1 MGGLFARLPGNP
13 DQNSQNQDSMADN
26 EYTLIS
32 QVSATENCK
41 TMLVQNSTTRDYAFK
56 YFYTSWPVPNA
67 RLKSCMDAYL
77 KLTCPHIIR
86 IQTYIIDTAF
96 TLITDM
102 ANGPSLRSL
111 IIKRRIA
118 QQWFTSTEIW
128 LIIIQLLEGVRDYQA
143 FYADVGA
150 SADTPPNLFLSPF
163 FILVSDEQRMKLQ
176 ITEFYQTLLL
186 PSMQRLYATSGV
198 APPEVSKHLPITASA
213 DVWMV
218 GAILYELLTLQQLD
232 LDRLIEMNGDVVSLA
247 KIDNLYPIDYEPL
260 EPYQSVAVYS
270 FLDHGKAFRY
280 RELYSLLSCMLIV
293 HPDKRP
299 SVKLLLDYTLIHA
312 PDPMSPGSLASSFGR
327 LDGGRVAGEREGN
340 DAAVQSSIVI
350 GLDAPDSALQS
361 TTLVGVKTELHK
373 AVEEGNLDKVFVNL
387 QFARSTDIDGN
398 TALVYAIKTNN
409 EEAVKVLAQEEIGVL
424 TGEGYSPLHLALLL
438 NHMGLAKYLDAS
450 YDMQFL
456 HGMELWIDEHGIS
469 NLMRC
474 VCERNLVGVY
484 YYSDKQQKLQDYD
497 GKTALIKAVL
507 NYNEGLPAGQ
517 EDVNLAIIK
526 ILRPY
531 EARMKDKRGR
541 TALMYAAECGYLAA
555 IDVLSGSEA
564 GLRDDEGRNSLEI
577 AFSNGKVEAAQRMLL
592 LEPVPHSCPDRQGLT
607 DLMKACIDG
616 DAFSLFCHMTQTRAT
631 DINGNTALMHCVIH
645 DRPEFIPKL
654 SDEHRMINRI
664 TGHSAMMLAVQLK
677 KRACFEALVKHE
689 SGLKSSNGM
698 TALMMCA
705 SQGFKTYVGR
715 LLNVE
720 TNIFNGT
727 WNAMTYAIAADHH
740 EIISLLA
747 PLELNLPAVLKDY
760 DALTDTAAE
769 IQQELEGTVS
779 SSRHPISSN
788 SGYTPLMF
796 AAQQANINAV
806 WGLRDKYLGRKDQ
819 HGFTAL
825 VYATQVKSL
834 ECCKLLAD
842 ERDIFCNQGLSSWF
856 YAYQN
861 GYHDPLDIIRPTI
874 KYANTEHR
882 LTDLHMLILRSEV
895 SSAQLQVE
903 EAVSSSL
910 IAGSAMRSSSA
921 EPVVRHKGS
930 RDDLQPNQPPN
941 RLRRNPVT
949 TSALLRHKGL
959 STTSSAVSLESSLV
973 LPEDSS
979 SKAQVDYLREI
990 PTLLYM
996 ARLYT
1001 KSGETALMLAAKSYR
1016 GKVDKNLL
1024 ALEAGMRDSYG
1035 RLASCIAIE
1044 RGNTEFLAEILP
1056 YERDVLLA
1064 DGFTELMLSVLED
1077 DYTTL
1082 MQHLKYPEQ
1091 QCGQVVM
1098 SAYTA
1103 LNICIYCGKNA
1114 LIPLFMPYEA
1124 DIEIH
1129 DKLTPLDLA
1138 YATHNVEAILLL
1150 MPYTYTGGRLALSQ
1164 CLCTL
1169 IRAAMKEQHLPNERA
1184 YDLLAAF
1191 HSSNYRQLKEALQ
1204 DSDIQ
1209 SMKAFKELA
1218 DSFQTVAL
1226 NIEYLVL
1233 PDAVFDDNGN
1243 SQLHIAALA
1252 SDARLATAFVHL
1264 HSLRNKKGETA
1275 LMLAARS
1282 GSEAVVDILLSYEAE
1297 MQDNNKMTATEHSI
1311 VSGTFHKVPNLY
1323 AREKAFLIND
1333 CELSPLMLAVLEGDT
1348 KSMNAALKYAKL
1360 HTSSGITAL
1369 HMAIYLR
1376 QQTHTNLLKV
1386 EKGILTYD
1394 GLSPWFLAKEKRLA
1408 HDFLEPD
1415 PTVDALGCTELH
1427 RAAIQNNSQQVRNY
1441 LPLAQQYNTNGRT
1454 SLMEAALAGSLD
1466 AARILV
1472 DHEHGMR
1479 AKARFIVDNS
1489 YFDEATALMFAAAA
1503 GHEEIVQLLIPYE
1516 CKMHEACNGKTA
1528 LMAAAAAGRLSTL
1541 KLLID
1546 SEGGLTGQ
1554 NGWTALMSVVSKQ
1567 YVDCVAPLLEKEAGM
1582 RDSQGNCALVTAISN
1597 GNMDIVRVLAPLE
1610 AKIMG
1615 KSTLMRIW
1623 KSNITYDEI
1632 VRYVNKLL

>member
-1 MGGLFARLPGNP
+1 
-13 DQNSQNQDSMADN
+13 MADN

-41 TMLVQNSTTRDYAFK
+41 TMLVQHNGTGNYAFK

-67 RLKSCMDAYL
+67 RLRSCMDAYL
-77 KLTCPHIIR
+77 QLTCPHIIR
-86 IQTYIIDTAF
+86 LQTYSIDTAF
-96 TLITDM
+96 TLVTDM
-102 ANGPSLRSL
+102 TNGPSLRSL

-118 QQWFTSTEIW
+118 QQWFTSVEIW
-128 LIIIQLLEGVRDYQA
+128 LLITQLLEGVKAYQS
-143 FYADVGA
+143 FYARVGA
-150 SADTPPNLFLSPF
+150 AADTPPNLFLSPF
-163 FILVSDEQRMKLQ
+163 FILISDEERMKLQ

-186 PSMQRLYATSGV
+186 PSVQRLYATSGV
-198 APPEVSKHLPITASA
+198 APPEVSKHLPISASA
-213 DVWMV
+213 DIWMI

-232 LDRLIEMNGDVVSLA
+232 LDRLIELNSDVVTLA

-280 RELYSLLSCMLIV
+280 RELYSLLSCMLIIN
-293 HPDKRP
+293 PDKRP
-299 SVKLLLDYTLIHA
+299 PVELLLDYALLHTPA
-312 PDPMSPGSLASSFGR
+312 PVQPRSPGSSLSR
-327 LDGGRVAGEREGN
+327 PEDGHVPREKGGN
-340 DAAVQSSIVI
+340 DAAIQSSIIV
-350 GLDAPDSALQS
+350 GSDTPDATLQN
-361 TTLVGVKTELHK
+361 TLLVGVKTELHK
-373 AVEEGNLDKVFVNL
+373 AVEENNLDKLFMNL

-398 TALVYAIKTNN
+398 TALVYAIKANN
-409 EEAVKVLAQEEIGVL
+409 EDAVKILAQEEIGVL

-438 NHMGLAKYLDAS
+438 NHIQLAKYLDAS
-450 YDMQFL
+450 YDLQFL
-456 HGMELWIDEHGIS
+456 HGVELWVDEHGVS

-517 EDVNLAIIK
+517 EDVNLAIIRL
-526 ILRPY
+526 LRLH
-531 EARMKDKRGR
+531 EARIQDKRGR

-564 GLRDDEGRNSLEI
+564 GMRDNEGHNSLEM
-577 AFSNGKVEAAQRMLL
+577 AFSNRKLEAARRMLL

-607 DLMKACIDG
+607 DLMKACIEE

-645 DRPEFIPKL
+645 DRPEFIPEL
-654 SDEHRMINRI
+654 SEEYRMINRI
-664 TGHSAMMLAVQLK
+664 TGHSAMMLAVQLER
-677 KRACFEALVKHE
+677 RACFEALIKHE
-689 SGLKSSNGM
+689 SGLKSSSGM

-705 SQGFKTYVGR
+705 SQGLRPYVNR
-715 LLNVE
+715 LLNIE

-727 WNAMTYAIAADHH
+727 WNAMTYAIAANHH
-740 EIISLLA
+740 EIIGLLA
-747 PLELNLPAVLKDY
+747 PLELNLSAVLKDY

-769 IQQELEGTVS
+769 IQQELEGAAS
-779 SSRHPISSN
+779 SVRSTISLN

-825 VYATQVKSL
+825 IYATRVKSL
-834 ECCKLLAD
+834 ECCRLLVD
-842 ERDIFCNQGLSSWF
+842 ERDILCNQGLSAWF

-861 GYHDPLDIIRPTI
+861 GYHEPLDIIRPTI

-882 LTDLHMLILRSEV
+882 LTDLHMLILRNEV
-895 SSAQLQVE
+895 PLSSVQPGGT
-903 EAVSSSL
+903 VSSSL
-910 IAGSAMRSSSA
+910 TADSTVRSSSA
-921 EPVVRHKGS
+921 KSSLHH
-930 RDDLQPNQPPN
+930 RDPHESLQSTHTPN
-941 RLRRNPVT
+941 RFRRSQVT
-949 TSALLRHKGL
+949 TSAILCPKEL
-959 STTSSAVSLESSLV
+959 SNTSNMISLESSLV
-973 LPEDSS
+973 LPEDPPT
-979 SKAQVDYLREI
+979 KTQPDYLQDVS
-990 PTLLYM
+990 TLLYLTK
-996 ARLYT
+996 LYT

-1016 GKVDKNLL
+1016 GKMDKNLL

-1044 RGNTEFLAEILP
+1044 RGNTEFLTEVLP
-1056 YERDVLLA
+1056 YERDALIA
-1064 DGFTELMLSVLED
+1064 DGFTDLMLSILED
-1077 DYTTL
+1077 DYVAL
-1082 MQHLKYPEQ
+1082 MHHLKNPEQ

-1103 LNICIYCGKNA
+1103 LNICIYCGKNT
-1114 LIPLFMPYEA
+1114 LIPLFLPYEA

-1129 DKLTPLDLA
+1129 DKLKPLDLA
-1138 YATHNVEAILLL
+1138 YATRNVEAILLL

-1164 CLCTL
+1164 CLSNL
-1169 IRAAMKEQHLPNERA
+1169 IRAAMKEQRLSDTRA

-1204 DSDIQ
+1204 SNDIQ

-1218 DSFQTVAL
+1218 DSFQAVAL

-1252 SDARLATAFVHL
+1252 ADTRLAAAFVHL

-1282 GSEAVVDILLSYEAE
+1282 GSEAVVDILLNYEAE

-1311 VSGTFHKVPNLY
+1311 VSGTFHKVLNLY
-1323 AREKAFLIND
+1323 TREKAFLVNE
-1333 CELSPLMLAVLEGDT
+1333 CKLSPLMLAVLEGDIKT
-1348 KSMNAALKYAKL
+1348 VSAGLKYAKL
-1360 HTSSGITAL
+1360 RTSSGMTAL

-1376 QQTHTNLLKV
+1376 QQAHANLLKM

-1394 GLSPWFLAKEKRLA
+1394 GLSPWFLAKEKRMA

-1415 PTVDALGCTELH
+1415 STVDALGCTELH

-1441 LPLAQQYNTNGRT
+1441 LPLAQQYNANGRT

-1466 AARILV
+1466 AAKILV

-1479 AKARFIVDNS
+1479 ARARFVVGNS

-1503 GHEEIVQLLIPYE
+1503 GHESIVRLLIPYE
-1516 CKMHEACNGKTA
+1516 CKMHESCNGKTA
-1528 LMAAAAAGRLSTL
+1528 LMAAAAAGHLSTL

-1597 GNMDIVRVLAPLE
+1597 GNMDIVRVLAPIE

-1623 KSNITYDEI
+1623 KSNIAYDEI

>member
-1 MGGLFARLPGNP
+1 
-13 DQNSQNQDSMADN
+13 MADN

-32 QVSATENCK
+32 QVSAAENCK
-41 TMLVQNSTTRDYAFK
+41 TMLVQHCATGDYAFK

-77 KLTCPHIIR
+77 QLACPHIVR
-86 IQTYIIDTAF
+86 IQAYSIDTAF
-96 TLITDM
+96 TLVTDM

-118 QQWFTSTEIW
+118 HQWFTSVEIW
-128 LIIIQLLEGVRDYQA
+128 LIVIQLLEGVKDYQS
-143 FYADVGA
+143 FYASIGA
-150 SADTPPNLFLSPF
+150 AADTPPNLFLSPF
-163 FILVSDEQRMKLQ
+163 FILVSDEQHMKLQ

-186 PSMQRLYATSGV
+186 PSVQRLYATSGI
-198 APPEVSKHLPITASA
+198 APPEVSKHLPITSSA
-213 DVWMV
+213 NIWMV

-232 LDRLIEMNGDVVSLA
+232 IDKLVELNSDVVSLD
-247 KIDNLYPIDYEPL
+247 KVDNLYPIECEQL
-260 EPYQSVAVYS
+260 KPYQSLAVYS
-270 FLDHGKAFRY
+270 LLDHGKAFRY
-280 RELYSLLSCMLIV
+280 RELYSLLSCMLVIN
-293 HPDKRP
+293 PDNRP
-299 SVKLLLDYTLIHA
+299 SVEPLLEYALMHA
-312 PDPMSPGSLASSFGR
+312 PAPISPGSFQSSFAR
-327 LDGGRVAGEREGN
+327 QEGGHAAAEANGN
-340 DAAVQSSIVI
+340 DAAVQSSMVV
-350 GLDAPDSALQS
+350 GFETQDA
-361 TTLVGVKTELHK
+361 TLHSSPLTGVKTELHR
-373 AVEEGNLDKVFVNL
+373 AVEEGNLDKVFMNL
-387 QFARSTDIDGN
+387 QYARSTDIDGN
-398 TALVYAIKTNN
+398 TALVYAIRTNN

-438 NHMGLAKYLDAS
+438 NHMGLAKHLDAS

-456 HGMELWIDEHGIS
+456 HGMELWVDEHGIS

-497 GKTALIKAVL
+497 GRTALIKAVL
-507 NYNEGLPAGQ
+507 NYNEGLPVGQ
-517 EDVNLAIIK
+517 EDVNLAIIR
-526 ILRPY
+526 ILRSY
-531 EARMKDKRGR
+531 EARMQDKRGR

-555 IDVLSGSEA
+555 VDVLSSSEA
-564 GLRDDEGRNSLEI
+564 GIRDDDGHNSLEI
-577 AFSNGKVEAAQRMLL
+577 AFSNGKIEAAQRMLL

-607 DLMKACIDG
+607 DLMKACVDG

-654 SDEHRMINRI
+654 SDEYRMINRI
-664 TGHSAMMLAVQLK
+664 TGHSAMMLAVQLE

-705 SQGFKTYVGR
+705 SKGLKTYVNR
-715 LLNVE
+715 LMNVE

-727 WNAMTYAIAADHH
+727 WNAMTYAIASDHH
-740 EIISLLA
+740 EIIGLLA
-747 PLELNLPAVLKDY
+747 QLELNLPSVLKDY

-769 IQQELEGTVS
+769 IQQELEGNTSSLQHTV
-779 SSRHPISSN
+779 SSN

-806 WGLRDKYLGRKDQ
+806 WGLRDKYRGRKDQ

-825 VYATQVKSL
+825 IYATRVKSL

-842 ERDIFCNQGLSSWF
+842 EKDIFCNQGLSPWF

-861 GYHDPLDIIRPTI
+861 GYHEPLDIIRPTI
-874 KYANTEHR
+874 KYANMENR
-882 LTDLHMLILRSEV
+882 LTDLHILILRSEIP
-895 SSAQLQVE
+895 STSLQTE
-903 EAVSSSL
+903 ELAPLSL
-910 IAGSAMRSSSA
+910 TAGNATRSSSA
-921 EPVVRHKGS
+921 TPAIRHRGA
-930 RDDLQPNQPPN
+930 RDDIQSTHSPN
-941 RLRRNPVT
+941 RLRRSQIT
-949 TSALLRHKGL
+949 TSALLLHKGPPTI
-959 STTSSAVSLESSLV
+959 SGTVSLDTSLV
-973 LPEDSS
+973 LPEGTPSKTQANYLQDLSS
-979 SKAQVDYLREI
+979 
-990 PTLLYM
+990 LLYM
-996 ARLYT
+996 TKLYT

-1016 GKVDKNLL
+1016 GAIDKNFL

-1044 RGNTEFLAEILP
+1044 RGNTEFLAQILP
-1056 YERDVLLA
+1056 YEREALIA

-1077 DYTTL
+1077 DYTAL
-1082 MQHLKYPEQ
+1082 MQHIKNPEQ
-1091 QCGQVVM
+1091 QCGQIVM
-1098 SAYTA
+1098 SAYSA

-1129 DKLTPLDLA
+1129 DKLKPLDLA

-1169 IRAAMKEQHLPNERA
+1169 IRTAMKERRLSETRA
-1184 YDLLAAF
+1184 YDLLIAF

-1204 DSDIQ
+1204 DNDIQ
-1209 SMKAFKELA
+1209 SMNAFKDLA

-1233 PDAVFDDNGN
+1233 PDAVLDDNGN

-1252 SDARLATAFVHL
+1252 SDARLAAAFVHL

-1282 GSEAVVDILLSYEAE
+1282 GCEAVVDILLNYEAE
-1297 MQDNNKMTATEHSI
+1297 MQDSNKMTATEHSI
-1311 VSGTFHKVPNLY
+1311 VSGTFHKVPRLY
-1323 AREKAFLIND
+1323 AREKAFLVSE

-1348 KSMNAALKYAKL
+1348 KSINSALKYAKL
-1360 HTSSGITAL
+1360 RTAAGITAL

-1376 QQTHTNLLKV
+1376 QQSHANTLKA

-1415 PTVDALGCTELH
+1415 PTLDALGCTELH

-1454 SLMEAALAGSLD
+1454 SLMEAAIAGSLD
-1466 AARILV
+1466 AAKILV
-1472 DHEHGMR
+1472 DYEHGMR

-1503 GHEEIVQLLIPYE
+1503 GHEDIVQLLIPYE
-1516 CKMHEACNGKTA
+1516 CKMHESCNGKTA

-1597 GNMDIVRVLAPLE
+1597 GNMDIVRILAPIE

-1615 KSTLMRIW
+1615 KATLMRIW